1 MKQQEAWCQVM
12 GKASGPIA
20 TGSSGTADFPFPPGF
35 RLRTFPALH
44 CPQPPFFSATGVSS
58 PCMDSV
64 PCPSVSLPTPLHSLH
79 LLFLPLEHSLPRCPP
94 PFFTHCLPSVDIAP
108 YPVSSHS
115 PPYSASLTACIC
127 SPVSCSSSFNSQPK
141 EHFLRELHLL
151 PRPWRQASHFSYGA
165 FLFFTAPL
173 GLLLQYMYIFVIIQS
188 RLSVTEW
195 NLFLFLF

>member
-1 MKQQEAWCQVM
+1 MKQQETWYQVM

-20 TGSSGTADFPFPPGF
+20 TESSGTADFPFPPGF

-44 CPQPPFFSATGVSS
+44 CPKPPFFSATGGFFPLHGLCSLS
-58 PCMDSV
+58 QCPPPPPLFTLCTCCSYPLNI
-64 PCPSVSLPTPLHSLH
+64 PCPGV
-79 LLFLPLEHSLPRCPP
+79 PR
-94 PFFTHCLPSVDIAP
+94 PFFTHCLPRVDIAP

-151 PRPWRQASHFSYGA
+151 PRPWRQASLFSYGA
-165 FLFFTAPL
+165 FLFFATTL
-173 GLLLQYMYIFVIIQS
+173 GLLQYMYIFVIIQS
-188 RLSVTEW
+188 RLSVAEW
-195 NLFLFLF
+195 NLSLFLF